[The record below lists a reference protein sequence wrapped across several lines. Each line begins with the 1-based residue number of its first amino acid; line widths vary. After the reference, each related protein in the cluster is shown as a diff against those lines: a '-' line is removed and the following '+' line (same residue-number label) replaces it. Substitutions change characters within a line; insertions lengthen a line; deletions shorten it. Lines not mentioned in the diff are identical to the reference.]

1 MVGWGCWE
9 GGLPVARTSLP
20 LSTPTHPRPRAD
32 PSSPLFR
39 VFVSLLVPP
48 ASVGG
53 GPLVPEECVAHGRA
67 PRRRRPAVPAV
78 AASKPPP
85 SLHGT
90 PDLVAHPTWSRVRTE
105 PPASQ
110 VAATSGTTPRGGE
123 PPRGEPS
130 ARAGR
135 PPPRPLHPSS
145 NGGRRGC
152 AAHAHPRA
160 TPTGREGGGDPGRGG
175 DNQPSPSGCAGA
187 PPLQRACVAHPHPP
201 RGSAG
206 NHSSSAAAATRRA
219 WRSMRTT

>member
-90 PDLVAHPTWSRVRTE
+90 PDLVARPHGATRVAGRCHVRDDA
-105 PPASQ
+105 PWR
-110 VAATSGTTPRGGE
+110 GTAPRGTE
-123 PPRGEPS
+123 R
-130 ARAGR
+130 
-135 PPPRPLHPSS
+135 
-145 NGGRRGC
+145 
-152 AAHAHPRA
+152 
-160 TPTGREGGGDPGRGG
+160 
-175 DNQPSPSGCAGA
+175 
-187 PPLQRACVAHPHPP
+187 
-201 RGSAG
+201 
-206 NHSSSAAAATRRA
+206 
-219 WRSMRTT
+219 